1 MSLMIDQMT
10 IADICIVI
18 VVGFSVLISFLR
30 GFVREAISLAVWVIA
45 ILLGLKYSKGLG
57 AIFLSGAIDSPDIR
71 FIVMFLVIFIAVMI
85 VGMII
90 SALLRSLIDKTG
102 LSLFDRL
109 FGVLFGFA
117 RGVLVVSMALMFI
130 GMSSWKSQPWV
141 TQSYLIERMQP
152 LVKWLDSY
160 VPDRVSRMSEW
171 VGEKQTKSDSES
183 ESD

>member
-1 MSLMIDQMT
+1 MSQMISHMT

-30 GFVREAISLAVWVIA
+30 GFVREAISLCVWVVA

-57 AIFLSGAIDSPDIR
+57 TLFLSGAIDSPDIR
-71 FIVMFLVIFIAVMI
+71 FIVMFLVIFIAVMVI
-85 VGMII
+85 GMII
-90 SALLRSLIDKTG
+90 SALLRALIDKTG

-109 FGVLFGFA
+109 IGVLFGFA
-117 RGVLVVSMALMFI
+117 RGVLVVSMVLMFI
-130 GMSSWKSQPWV
+130 GMSSWKNQEWV
-141 TQSYLIERMQP
+141 TQSYLIKTMQP

-171 VGEKQTKSDSES
+171 VGERQTKSES
-183 ESD
+183 ESE